1 MPAEF
6 DLVLDVLQ
14 DLPLTSAQRNTVQDK
29 WVLHVFWRENKPMP
43 FELTDQQV
51 TRRQM
56 SNLAEIGLCQAS
68 FRANNIAIFARIA
81 RSFGPNLQKSGVFR
95 LTSGSHGR
103 RPGARGLVDRSGR
116 Y

>member
-1 MPAEF
+1 LLSNQSETKHVPAEF

-51 TRRQM
+51 TRREM
-56 SNLAEIGLCQAS
+56 RNLAEIGLCHSS
-68 FRANNIAIFARIA
+68 FGPDDVAIFARIA
-81 RSFGPNLQKSGVFR
+81 GALGPNLQ
-95 LTSGSHGR
+95 
-103 RPGARGLVDRSGR
+103 
-116 Y
+116 